1 MNQLNALKTLIPR
14 KYSMAAILTF
24 MHIYNLDKITYII
37 IGMMLLILPEEISL
51 KGMKQKN
58 AENSAL
64 LLAAILGITG
74 MLLWGIVFEKTLND
88 ISISKFDIKMILQG
102 AFWFPILIF
111 TSIYKGVREKTIEKT
126 NELN

>member
-1 MNQLNALKTLIPR
+1 MNRLNVLKTVIPR

-24 MHIYNLDKITYII
+24 IYIYNLDKIIYII

-51 KGMKQKN
+51 KDMKQKN

-74 MLLWGIVFEKTLND
+74 MLLWGIVFENTLND
-88 ISISKFDIKMILQG
+88 ISISKFDLKMILQG
-102 AFWFPILIF
+102 VFWFPILVF
-111 TSIYKGVREKTIEKT
+111 TPIYKGVREKSIEKT